1 MLATWG
7 PNHQRVSV
15 TEKAKRVVCWFS
27 CGAASAVA
35 TKLALEEWR
44 GVLPID
50 IVYCDT
56 GSEHPDNVRFMA
68 DCVRWFNQDIIT
80 VKNERYQNIF
90 DVFRQRQF
98 IKGPHGAPCTD
109 QLKKE
114 MRRRYERFD
123 DAQIFGYDLE
133 EIDRRDDF
141 NQNNPEIM
149 LVAPLIERGIT
160 KQAAFDIITNAGIE
174 LPAMYKLGYGNNN
187 CIGCVKGGMGYW
199 NKIRRD
205 FPETFAEFA
214 KLEREIGHSICST
227 ERREGEER
235 IKVPVYLDEL
245 APNRGRYKPPAAC
258 GATGCE
264 RNEE

>member
-7 PNHQRVSV
+7 PKQSRVSV

-35 TKLALEEWR
+35 TKLALDEWR
-44 GVLPID
+44 SVLPID

-141 NQNNPEIM
+141 NRNNPEVM
-149 LVAPLIERGIT
+149 LVAPLI
-160 KQAAFDIITNAGIE
+160 
-174 LPAMYKLGYGNNN
+174 
-187 CIGCVKGGMGYW
+187 
-199 NKIRRD
+199 
-205 FPETFAEFA
+205 
-214 KLEREIGHSICST
+214 EREIGHSICST
-227 ERREGEER
+227 ERRDGGER

-245 APNRGRYKPPAAC
+245 AANRGRYKPPAAC

-264 RNEE
+264 RD